1 MPATRGQKP
10 TKRSALKVVKGA
22 VTRAASAA
30 RNAARP
36 KSGAKKN
43 TVEAKAQKAAKAS
56 KAPKTSKAPK
66 AKVVAK
72 AKSLVKG
79 HAAKAHKRTAIYD
92 KAAVKQ
98 IARDVERWAKED
110 LARITDKM
118 PLRRSEFTTDSGVPI
133 PDLITAWDRKN
144 EAQELLGLPGQFPFT
159 RGVQPTMY
167 RGRLWTMRQF
177 AGFGSPEDTNKR
189 FKYLISQGMTGLST
203 AFDMPALMG
212 YDADHPMSRG
222 EVGKEGV
229 AVSTLKD
236 FELLFDGIPLDKVT
250 TSMTINASAIV
261 ALCMYIAVAEKQGVH
276 MSKLGGTIQNDMLK
290 EFIAQKEWIVPPR
303 PSVRIV
309 IDMIEFCTR
318 EMPRWHP
325 VSISGYHIR
334 EAGAT
339 AVQELAFTL
348 ADGIGYV
355 EECVKRGMNVDD
367 FAPRLS
373 FFWDVHN
380 DFFEEVAKFRA
391 ARRIWATVMRDRF
404 GAKDPR
410 SMQLRTHAQTAG
422 VSLTAQQPYNNVVRT
437 ALQALAAVLG
447 GTQSL
452 HTNSLDE
459 TYALP
464 TEEAVTIA
472 LRTQQLIA
480 HESGV
485 DRVVDPLAGSYFVEY
500 LTDEMEKRALEYI
513 RRIDE
518 MGGIIR
524 AVEEHYPQKEIGESA
539 YRFQREVE
547 QGDRLIV
554 GVNAFKSESTTTI
567 ELLKIDEEV
576 ARQQVERV
584 QKVRA
589 ERDEA
594 AVQAALAKVEA
605 AARGTD
611 NLMPPVLEAVKA
623 YATLGE
629 VSDVFRKVWGQYREG
644 GLF

>member
-1 MPATRGQKP
+1 
-10 TKRSALKVVKGA
+10 LFD
-22 VTRAASAA
+22 RAAIRMLA
-30 RNAARP
+30 R
-36 KSGAKKN
+36 
-43 TVEAKAQKAAKAS
+43 E
-56 KAPKTSKAPK
+56 
-66 AKVVAK
+66 
-72 AKSLVKG
+72 
-79 HAAKAHKRTAIYD
+79 
-92 KAAVKQ
+92 
-98 IARDVERWAKED
+98 VERWAAED
-110 LARITDKM
+110 LERSRQKM
-118 PLRRSEFTTDSGVPI
+118 PLRREAFVTDSGIPI
-133 PDLITAWDRKN
+133 PDVLTAADRK
-144 EAQELLGLPGQFPFT
+144 EESAEKLGLPGQFPFT

-177 AGFGSPEDTNKR
+177 AGFGTPADTNQR
-189 FKYLISQGMTGLST
+189 FKYLISHGVTGLST

-229 AVSTLKD
+229 AISTLRD
-236 FELLFDGIPLDKVT
+236 MEILFDGIPLDQVT

-261 ALCMYIAVAEKQGVH
+261 ALCMYIAVAEKQGVP

-290 EFIAQKEWIVPPR
+290 EYIAQKEWIVPPR
-303 PSVRIV
+303 PAVRIV

-318 EMPRWHP
+318 NMPRWHA

-355 EECVKRGMNVDD
+355 EECVKRGLNVDD

-391 ARRIWATVMRDRF
+391 ARRIWAHLMRDRF
-404 GAKDPR
+404 GARDTR

-472 LRTQQLIA
+472 LRTQQLLA

-485 DRVVDPLAGSYFVEY
+485 DRVVDPLAGSYYVEY
-500 LTDEMEKRALEYI
+500 LTDEMERRALEYI

-524 AVEEHYPQKEIGESA
+524 AVEEGYPQREIAESA
-539 YRFQREVE
+539 YRYQREVE
-547 QGDRLIV
+547 QGDRYIV
-554 GVNAFKSESTTTI
+554 GVNAFDSQQGTPI
-567 ELLKIDEEV
+567 EILKIDERV
-576 ARQQVERV
+576 AQEQIARLNQV
-584 QKVRA
+584 KS
-589 ERDEA
+589 ERDDQ
-594 AVQAALAKVEA
+594 VVRDALGKVEA
-605 AARGTD
+605 ACRGTE

-623 YATLGE
+623 YASLGE
-629 VSDVFRKVWGQYREG
+629 ISDVFRKVWGQYREG
-644 GLF
+644 GAF